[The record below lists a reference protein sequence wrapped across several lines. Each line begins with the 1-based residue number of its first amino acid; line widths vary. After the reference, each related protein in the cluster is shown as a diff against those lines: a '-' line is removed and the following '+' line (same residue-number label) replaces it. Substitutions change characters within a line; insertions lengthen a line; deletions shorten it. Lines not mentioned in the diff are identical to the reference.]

1 MVPTEVRESLCGC
14 CRSQLECLYL
24 HSEKVCDNVL
34 LSGKCSESKRCLQRH
49 PRDCKY
55 WMGDTRGCLRGQEC
69 KYLHNPSKEGKNI
82 RPNKNCH
89 ETKSEGQNKMKA
101 KEVKTEKHDDKTII
115 SLKDIVA
122 SKDKE
127 IKEKDDKVQKL
138 VLEKEDL
145 INQNNKIKRCAK
157 NMDEEIK
164 RLRSRTN

>member
-1 MVPTEVRESLCGC
+1 M
-14 CRSQLECLYL
+14 
-24 HSEKVCDNVL
+24 
-34 LSGKCSESKRCLQRH
+34 
-49 PRDCKY
+49 
-55 WMGDTRGCLRGQEC
+55 
-69 KYLHNPSKEGKNI
+69 HNPSKEGKNI
-82 RPNKNCH
+82 QPNKNYH

-101 KEVKTEKHDDKTII
+101 KELITEKHVDKTII
-115 SLKDIVA
+115 SLKETVA

-138 VLEKEDL
+138 VLENEDL